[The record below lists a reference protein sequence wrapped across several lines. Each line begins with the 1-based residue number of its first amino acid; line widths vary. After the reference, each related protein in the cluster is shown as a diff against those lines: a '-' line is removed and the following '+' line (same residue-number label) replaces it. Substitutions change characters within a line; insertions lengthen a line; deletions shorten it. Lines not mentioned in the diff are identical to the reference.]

1 LFARRDE
8 ILAARIY
15 PDAARL
21 CLGRKIGD
29 IGKIA
34 GSRRAIVNK
43 AILLVVRSVE
53 YRNLPLGVTLNV
65 SRPDFWLVVLRRG
78 GGGRRGG
85 PHRRL
90 RAGPRRGRPPPGPK
104 SHITTQGRVALS
116 ALPAYLVAWPH

>member
-65 SRPDFWLVVLRRG
+65 SRPDFWLVVLLR
-78 GGGRRGG
+78 GGGRRLLSSVR
-85 PHRRL
+85 PLRHRPARV
-90 RAGPRRGRPPPGPK
+90 RARPE
-104 SHITTQGRVALS
+104 
-116 ALPAYLVAWPH
+116 PASRFD

>member
-1 LFARRDE
+1 
-8 ILAARIY
+8 Y

-78 GGGRRGG
+78 GGGRRCGTR
-85 PHRRL
+85 PRPRH
-90 RAGPRRGRPPPGPK
+90 GPRRGRPPPAPN
-104 SHITTQGRVALS
+104 SPFTTRVSVPLS
-116 ALPAYLVAWPH
+116 ALIAY